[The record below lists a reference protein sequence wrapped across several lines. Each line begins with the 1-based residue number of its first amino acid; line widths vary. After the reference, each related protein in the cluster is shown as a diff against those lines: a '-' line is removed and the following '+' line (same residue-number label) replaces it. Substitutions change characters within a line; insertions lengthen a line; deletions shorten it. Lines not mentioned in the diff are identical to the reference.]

1 MSNPKIA
8 ILQLTA
14 ASLAMLSENGIA
26 ASASA
31 TIKAVKGTKVNI
43 EMGGL
48 VVVSDLSGEVPN
60 IGQQIIF
67 DATGKASFEVK
78 PLQKPRSASGSPS
91 YQESGNSQRA
101 IF

>member
-1 MSNPKIA
+1 MNEQKIA
-8 ILQLTA
+8 TLQLTA
-14 ASLAMLSENGIA
+14 ASLAMLSENDIA
-26 ASASA
+26 ASAAA
-31 TIKAVKGTKVNI
+31 TIKAVKGTKVNV

-48 VVVSDLSGEVPN
+48 VVVSDLTGEVPN
-60 IGQQIIF
+60 IGQKVIF
-67 DATGKASFEVK
+67 DATGKSSFEVK